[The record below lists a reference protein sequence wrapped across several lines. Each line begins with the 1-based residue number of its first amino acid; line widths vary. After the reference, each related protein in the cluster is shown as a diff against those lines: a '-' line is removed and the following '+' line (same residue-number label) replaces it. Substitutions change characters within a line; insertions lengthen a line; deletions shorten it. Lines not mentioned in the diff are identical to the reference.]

1 MKKILSVCAFVGVA
15 SAEAT
20 LGKSKDVLSIDTFEN
35 VNDFYSS
42 ARDTFLARQGLA
54 DFVALYERKIIVDA
68 SY

>member
-15 SAEAT
+15 SAENIGG
-20 LGKSKDVLSIDTFEN
+20 LSKDVLTVDAFESI
-35 VNDFYSS
+35 NDFYSS

-54 DFVALYERKIIVDA
+54 DFVALYERKTIVDA